1 MKQNNAD
8 SQVIPFPKMRRL
20 EAVMFRPVQR
30 RPMIHGLLEVGVTRA
45 RACLRDHESGAS
57 SGHPSFEMKEECSF
71 PTEYPFIEGE
81 QL

>member
-20 EAVMFRPVQR
+20 EAVMFRSVQR
-30 RPMIHGLLEVGVTRA
+30 RPMMHGLLEVDVTRA
-45 RACLRDHESGAS
+45 RAYLQDHKSGAS

>member
-1 MKQNNAD
+1 MKQHHAD
-8 SQVIPFPKMRRL
+8 YQVFPLPKMRRL
-20 EAVMFRPVQR
+20 EAVMFRSVQR
-30 RPMIHGLLEVGVTRA
+30 IPMMHGLLEVDVARA
-45 RACLRDHESGAS
+45 RARLRDHESGAS